1 MVTQLNQLINDIN
14 KENIMSKNLQNKVV
28 LITGSGR
35 GIGKAL
41 ALKFAK
47 EGAKVV
53 INDLDPASAEEVIT
67 EIKAIGGDVIAH
79 IGSVTA
85 EEFIAAAIKAFGTPD
100 ILVNNA
106 GYTWDS
112 MLRKATDEQFDAM
125 YDIHLKAPFKLN
137 RAFVK
142 AVNPVAKSE
151 AEAGKEVFRKI
162 INVSSIAGEYGNVGQ
177 VSYSSMKAALGGM
190 TKTLSKEL
198 VRLKINVNSVAFGFI
213 ETRLT
218 QATDEKKTIS
228 VEGKEVSIGISKK
241 VYENFTR
248 SIPVGRGG
256 TPEEA
261 ANGIY
266 LFCTPESKYIS
277 GQTVVVGGGL
287 RM

>member
-1 MVTQLNQLINDIN
+1 MNNIN
-14 KENIMSKNLQNKVV
+14 KEKMMSKNLQNKVA

-35 GIGKAL
+35 GIGRAL

-53 INDLDPASAEEVIT
+53 INDLDLAVAEEVIT
-67 EIKAIGGDVIAH
+67 DIKAIGGEVIAH

-85 EEFIAAAIKAFGTPD
+85 ENFAEEFIAVAIEAFGTPD

-112 MLRKATDEQFDAM
+112 MLTKATDEQFDAM

-142 AVNPVAKSE
+142 AVSPVAKSE
-151 AEAGKEVFRKI
+151 AEARKEVFRKI

-177 VSYSSMKAALGGM
+177 VNYSSMKAALGGM

-198 VRLKINVNSVAFGFI
+198 GRLK
-213 ETRLT
+213 LT
-218 QATDEKKTIS
+218 LIQLLLVLLKLA
-228 VEGKEVSIGISKK
+228 
-241 VYENFTR
+241 
-248 SIPVGRGG
+248 
-256 TPEEA
+256 
-261 ANGIY
+261 
-266 LFCTPESKYIS
+266 
-277 GQTVVVGGGL
+277 
-287 RM
+287 

>member
-1 MVTQLNQLINDIN
+1 MIA
-14 KENIMSKNLQNKVV
+14 KLQDKVA

-41 ALKFAK
+41 ALKLAS

-53 INDLDPASAEEVIT
+53 VNDLDPVSANDVVAQIMDT
-67 EIKAIGGDVIAH
+67 GGDAVAYV
-79 IGSVTA
+79 GSVTA
-85 EEFIAAAIKAFGTPD
+85 DNFAENFMAAAIGAFGAPD

-112 MLRKATDEQFDAM
+112 MIHKATDEQFDAM

-137 RAFVK
+137 RAFVN
-142 AVNPVAKSE
+142 AVMLSAK
-151 AEAGKEVFRKI
+151 AEASEGREVFRKI
-162 INVSSIAGEYGNVGQ
+162 INISSIAGEYGNVGQ
-177 VSYSSMKAALGGM
+177 VNYSSMKAALGGM

-198 VRLKINVNSVAFGFI
+198 GCHKINVNSVAFGFI

-218 QATDEKKTIS
+218 EATNDKKTIK
-228 VEGKEVSIGISKK
+228 VDGREIGVGIPEK
-241 VYENFTR
+241 VHAGFAQMV
-248 SIPVGRGG
+248 PLGRGG
-256 TPEEA
+256 TAEEA

-266 LFCTPESKYIS
+266 LFCIPESDYIS
-277 GQTVVVGGGL
+277 GQTLIVGGGL

>member
-1 MVTQLNQLINDIN
+1 MNNIN
-14 KENIMSKNLQNKVV
+14 KEKMMSKNLQNKVA

-35 GIGKAL
+35 GIGRAL

-53 INDLDPASAEEVIT
+53 INDLDLAVAEEVIT
-67 EIKAIGGDVIAH
+67 DIKAIGGEVIAH

-85 EEFIAAAIKAFGTPD
+85 ENFAEEFIAVAIEAFGTPD

-112 MLRKATDEQFDAM
+112 MLTKATDEQFDAM

-142 AVNPVAKSE
+142 AVSPVAKSE
-151 AEAGKEVFRKI
+151 AEARKEVFRKI

-177 VSYSSMKAALGGM
+177 VNYSSMKAALGGM

-198 VRLKINVNSVAFGFI
+198 GRLKINVNSVAFGFI

-218 QATDEKKTIS
+218 QATDEKKTIT
-228 VEGKEVSIGISKK
+228 VEGKEIGIGIPKK
-241 VYENFTR
+241 VHETLAHA
-248 SIPVGRGG
+248 IPVGRSG

-266 LFCTPESKYIS
+266 LFCTPESNYIS

-287 RM
+287 RI